1 MNTLS
6 KINEVIKASPAIQI
20 QSKISLLQRRAWNVL
35 LANAYN
41 ELPDKDIHSV
51 SVVELAAK
59 LGFGDG
65 NQEYLKEMLRSLR
78 SCEVEWNLL
87 NKDNKQEWGVAG
99 LLAEVRITDGICFY
113 QFSHTLRLK
122 LHNPRVYAKL
132 NLRLQNRFRSRY
144 ALVLWE
150 VCFDYFDTT
159 RDQGETPFI
168 PLETYR
174 ELMGIEAD
182 EYQTFKALNQFVIK
196 PAIKEIN
203 DLTNYLVEVEQKRLG
218 RRIGELKFRIT
229 KVKQLPVQESI
240 YPDIENLSPVAV
252 ELIQSEI
259 DRKVALE
266 ITDQEW
272 DFVNPEKLPEP
283 GTYPDFLGYVT
294 EKIEISRHA
303 ADVKNRGG
311 FLIEA
316 IRENYQNSEVQKA
329 RQLRAEKVREK
340 ELQELTEEFKIRRQ
354 NILRQTVHADPELV
368 ERAAKHIHS
377 YIVRERLLE
386 HDSALVAYQKGGM
399 VTAEINAILAAEFC
413 QELLAPVVEAYENE
427 KARILDS
434 GQRSAVSGQRSAI
447 SGQKEWQ
454 SAVGG

>member
-35 LANAYN
+35 LANAYH

-87 NKDNKQEWGVAG
+87 NKDNKQVWGIAG
-99 LLAEVRITDGICFY
+99 LLASVEIEDGICSYEFPKP
-113 QFSHTLRLK
+113 LRLK
-122 LHNPRVYAKL
+122 LYNPRVYAKL

-168 PLETYR
+168 PLEIYR

-182 EYQTFKALNQFVIK
+182 EYRTFKALNQFVIK

-203 DLTNYLVEVEQKRLG
+203 DLTNYLVEVEPKRLG
-218 RRIGELKFRIT
+218 RKIAELKFRIT
-229 KVKQLPVQESI
+229 KVKQLPVQESLF
-240 YPDIENLSPVAV
+240 PDIENLAPVAV
-252 ELIQSEI
+252 ELIQAEI
-259 DRKVALE
+259 DRKVAMKIADE
-266 ITDQEW
+266 DW
-272 DFVNPEKLPEP
+272 DFVTPEKLPEP
-283 GTYPDFLGYVT
+283 GTYPNFLVYVA
-294 EKIEISRHA
+294 EKIEISQQA
-303 ADVKNRGG
+303 AEVKNRGG
-311 FLIEA
+311 FIIEA

-329 RQLRAEKVREK
+329 RELRAEKVREK
-340 ELQELTEEFKIRRQ
+340 ELQELTEEFKIKQQ

-413 QELLAPVVEAYENE
+413 QDLLAPVVETYENE
-427 KARILDS
+427 KARILGETD
-434 GQRSAVSGQRSAI
+434 
-447 SGQKEWQ
+447 
-454 SAVGG
+454 

>member
-1 MNTLS
+1 MNNLS

-413 QELLAPVVEAYENE
+413 QALLAPVVEAYENE
-427 KARILDS
+427 KARIL
-434 GQRSAVSGQRSAI
+434 
-447 SGQKEWQ
+447 E
-454 SAVGG
+454 